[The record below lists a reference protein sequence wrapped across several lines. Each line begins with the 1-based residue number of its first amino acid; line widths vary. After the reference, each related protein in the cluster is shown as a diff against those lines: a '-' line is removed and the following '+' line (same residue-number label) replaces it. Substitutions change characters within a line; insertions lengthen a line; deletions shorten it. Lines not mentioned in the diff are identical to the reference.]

1 VRGSLRAL
9 TRERKARELGPEQPF
24 ELIAQADGR
33 LTLHDPATGKR
44 VELESFGP
52 SNSANFSRLLTLQTE
67 GPRR

>member
-1 VRGSLRAL
+1 MGSEA
-9 TRERKARELGPEQPF
+9 PF

-52 SNSANFSRLLTLQTE
+52 TNAANFSRLLALPARST
-67 GPRR
+67 P